1 MMRITT
7 ACLVVREST
16 PNGHQYNCRPLGDF
30 FTIANDVVLSSAIRE
45 LRKHAKKQLE
55 TIAKARNQ
63 TQLHRW
69 IFDSEWLTKTIDLF
83 LALPDR
89 TVKAR
94 LPFVIRPF
102 GARLIAQSPLVP
114 GLNLLLDKVEQL
126 ELAAMQ
132 LVPEW
137 IMAQKNWRDADWT
150 HLLLPRDHWFEV
162 FEVEFDAG
170 KAGEMSLKNFFKLF
184 AQQNKLKGSQHLQ
197 AIGRCLDDELQDQ
210 VAVFGREEEVTHI
223 DQLLASRKCQ
233 CVAVIGEPGVGKTSV
248 IREVVRRRN
257 QRRTKKDNKG
267 KVWAV
272 QSQRIVTGMMYL
284 GQWEERWLGILRE
297 VHRQDH
303 VLFIED
309 PLGLL
314 TAGKTRDSKLTAADV
329 LATFAA
335 VHPIRIIT
343 ELTPQAF
350 GILKV
355 RKRELADLFLATKIE
370 PMNQE
375 TTMSLMI
382 QRTGEIEI
390 QRKKFFHPGT
400 LPLLI
405 SSTDR
410 YFRGQSFP
418 GKVVQVMDDL
428 CRDKTPG
435 IAGAEVMASIKKRT
449 GLQLDRR
456 VRTSSELAWDLKSRV
471 VGQEEALEKLLRFV
485 VRVGA
490 GLQPEDRPL
499 GVFLCLG
506 PTGVGKTE
514 TAKAIAEVMFEGAQH
529 LLRFDMNE
537 INSPLAAE
545 QLIGNFEQPDGK
557 LTSAVRRQPFS
568 VILFDEIEKAHP
580 DVFDYLLQ
588 VIGEGRLTDA
598 IGRTIDFRDSLILMT
613 SNIGA
618 REAMKSIGFE
628 ANDARAAEH
637 YRRAAAS
644 FFRPEFINR
653 IDDILI
659 FKHLTRAEIE
669 RISHMQ
675 IARMIERDGIRRRK
689 MMLRLEPKAMD
700 WLVGRGYDPQ
710 LGARVLKRE
719 LERYVAQPL
728 ADSLAEKSSE
738 SHCLLKIDRQAD
750 RLNTQVIS
758 LPSRPARKFVLPSIQ
773 STLEETQKA
782 IDELQV
788 RCETLRD
795 GCNFE
800 EKLSRNVI
808 QYYALREQ
816 ITLCQELL
824 EKLDTAKDIKSGGQ
838 PSKIDTNLR
847 TPKSRVLRRSHGGGD
862 KLYFDESN
870 AADDIREVTE
880 ADPTIASSVSLSD
893 LQWTLHSELEFAK
906 VMLESF
912 HDSDEVFVYSRKITS
927 GPLKAGY
934 ALRLY
939 TALFSGISSAAK
951 EGFGF
956 DIEFT
961 RAMIEICF
969 GHKSS
974 FKNPEAI
981 AKDGD
986 GLPKRIEAAVEVVGF
1001 VVRGLGAYALA
1012 QVFAGLY
1019 ASDDGQLLLR
1029 VGCSPLQPSEESSES
1044 RCNQEVDKLLAS
1056 SDPLCTLDDDQ
1067 TNQPENLRG
1076 VVQGHRLVSGHE
1088 VYNSDGLTLTPR
1100 VTGLI
1105 DVENPQVNNPLRRM
1119 ILDWLL
1125 VHRCGVEVAS

>member
-1 MMRITT
+1 
-7 ACLVVREST
+7 
-16 PNGHQYNCRPLGDF
+16 
-30 FTIANDVVLSSAIRE
+30 
-45 LRKHAKKQLE
+45 
-55 TIAKARNQ
+55 
-63 TQLHRW
+63 
-69 IFDSEWLTKTIDLF
+69 
-83 LALPDR
+83 
-89 TVKAR
+89 
-94 LPFVIRPF
+94 
-102 GARLIAQSPLVP
+102 
-114 GLNLLLDKVEQL
+114 
-126 ELAAMQ
+126 
-132 LVPEW
+132 
-137 IMAQKNWRDADWT
+137 
-150 HLLLPRDHWFEV
+150 
-162 FEVEFDAG
+162 
-170 KAGEMSLKNFFKLF
+170 
-184 AQQNKLKGSQHLQ
+184 
-197 AIGRCLDDELQDQ
+197 
-210 VAVFGREEEVTHI
+210 
-223 DQLLASRKCQ
+223 
-233 CVAVIGEPGVGKTSV
+233 
-248 IREVVRRRN
+248 
-257 QRRTKKDNKG
+257 
-267 KVWAV
+267 
-272 QSQRIVTGMMYL
+272 
-284 GQWEERWLGILRE
+284 
-297 VHRQDH
+297 
-303 VLFIED
+303 
-309 PLGLL
+309 
-314 TAGKTRDSKLTAADV
+314 
-329 LATFAA
+329 
-335 VHPIRIIT
+335 
-343 ELTPQAF
+343 
-350 GILKV
+350 
-355 RKRELADLFLATKIE
+355 
-370 PMNQE
+370 
-375 TTMSLMI
+375 MSLMI
-382 QRTGEIEI
+382 QRTGEIEV

-400 LPLLI
+400 LPLMI

-428 CRDKTPG
+428 CRDKAPG
-435 IAGAEVMASIKKRT
+435 IAGSEVMASIKKRT

-456 VRTSSELAWDLKSRV
+456 VRTYKELEKDLKSRV

-637 YRRAAAS
+637 YRRAAAA
-644 FFRPEFINR
+644 FFRPEFVNR

-689 MMLRLEPKAMD
+689 MMLRLESNAMD

-728 ADSLAEKSSE
+728 ADSLAERSTE
-738 SHCLLKIDRQAD
+738 SHCLLKIERQED

-758 LPSRPARKFVLPSIQ
+758 LPSRPARKFILPSVQ
-773 STLEETQKA
+773 STLEETQKG

-788 RCETLRD
+788 RCETLREE
-795 GCNFE
+795 CNFE
-800 EKLSRNVI
+800 EKLSRKVI

-824 EKLDTAKDIKSGGQ
+824 EKLDAAKDIKSGSS

-847 TPKSRVLRRSHGGGD
+847 VPKSRVLRRIYTGRD
-862 KLYFDESN
+862 KLYHDESN

-880 ADPTIASSVSLSD
+880 ADPTIASSVSLTD
-893 LQWTLHSELEFAK
+893 LQWTLHAELEFAK

-934 ALRLY
+934 AIRLY

-961 RAMIEICF
+961 RAMIEIGF
-969 GHKSS
+969 GPKSAS
-974 FKNPEAI
+974 QMLEAIDKERKGIAERIEAI
-981 AKDGD
+981 AG
-986 GLPKRIEAAVEVVGF
+986 VMGF
-1001 VVRGLGAYALA
+1001 VVKGLGAYALA

-1029 VGCSPLQPSEESSES
+1029 VGCSALQPSEESSES
-1044 RCNQEVDKLLAS
+1044 RCNQEVDNLLAS
-1056 SDPLCTLDDDQ
+1056 SDPLCTLDDNQ
-1067 TNQPENLRG
+1067 SNQPENLRG
-1076 VVQGHRLVSGHE
+1076 VVHGHRLVSGQE
-1088 VYNSDGLTLTPR
+1088 VHNSDGLTLTPR

-1105 DVENPQVNNPLRRM
+1105 DIENPQVNNPLRRM